1 MTRRPPDGSQTHI
14 NQTHINQNQKGTTM
28 NARTTSRVAILAAAA
43 ILALTGCATGGTPA
57 SESEASAAET
67 VSVHDAWVKAADD
80 GMSAAFG
87 EFENSGTADITVT
100 GVTSAASSDLQLH
113 ETVENEAGE
122 MTMREKDGG
131 FVIPAG
137 QSLTL
142 EPGGNHIML
151 MDLAKPIKAGDEL
164 SFTLT
169 FSDGSTTEFTAPAKD
184 YSGANESYEGDDM
197 EMDMEMGSDH

>member
-1 MTRRPPDGSQTHI
+1 MARRPPDGSQTH
-14 NQTHINQNQKGTTM
+14 TNQNQKGTTM
-28 NARTTSRVAILAAAA
+28 HARTTSRVAVLAAAA
-43 ILALTGCATGGTPA
+43 IIALTGCATGAPA
-57 SESEASAAET
+57 SESQATAAET
-67 VSVHDAWVKAADD
+67 VSVHNAWVKAADD
-80 GMSAAFG
+80 GMSAAFA
-87 EFENSGTADITVT
+87 ELENAGSEDVTVSA
-100 GVTSAASSDLQLH
+100 VTSAASSDLQLH

-137 QSLTL
+137 ESLTL

>member
-1 MTRRPPDGSQTHI
+1 
-14 NQTHINQNQKGTTM
+14 M
-28 NARTTSRVAILAAAA
+28 NARTTSRVAVLAAAA
-43 ILALTGCATGGTPA
+43 LIALTGCATGAAPA
-57 SESEASAAET
+57 SDAQATAAET
-67 VSVHDAWVKAADD
+67 VSVHNAWVKAADS
-80 GMSAAFG
+80 GMSAAFA
-87 EFENSGTADITVT
+87 ELENSGSEDVTVT
-100 GVTSAASSDLQLH
+100 AATSAASSDLQLH

-137 QSLTL
+137 ESLSL

-151 MDLAKPIKAGDEL
+151 MGLANPIKAGDEL

-169 FSDGSTTEFTAPAKD
+169 FSDGSTADFTAPAKD

-197 EMDMEMGSDH
+197 EMDMEMDGDH

>member
-1 MTRRPPDGSQTHI
+1 MHT
-14 NQTHINQNQKGTTM
+14 
-28 NARTTSRVAILAAAA
+28 RTTSRVAVLAAAA
-43 ILALTGCATGGTPA
+43 IIALTGCSTRATPA
-57 SESEASAAET
+57 SESQATAAES
-67 VSVHDAWVKAADD
+67 VSVHNAWVKAADD
-80 GMSAAFG
+80 GMSAAFA
-87 EFENSGTADITVT
+87 ELENAGPADVTVSA
-100 GVTSAASSDLQLH
+100 VTSAASSDLQLH

-137 QSLTL
+137 ESLTL

-169 FSDGSTTEFTAPAKD
+169 FSDGSATEFTAPAKD

-197 EMDMEMGSDH
+197 DMDMGSDH

>member
-1 MTRRPPDGSQTHI
+1 MARRRPNGGQTH
-14 NQTHINQNQKGTTM
+14 NDNNQKGTTM
-28 NARTTSRVAILAAAA
+28 NARTTSRVAVLAAAA
-43 ILALTGCATGGTPA
+43 LIALTGCATGAAPA
-57 SESEASAAET
+57 SDAQATAAET
-67 VSVHDAWVKAADD
+67 VSVHNAWVKAADS
-80 GMSAAFG
+80 GMSAAFA
-87 EFENSGTADITVT
+87 ELENSGSEDVTVT
-100 GVTSAASSDLQLH
+100 AATSAASSDLQLH

-137 QSLTL
+137 ESLSL

-151 MDLAKPIKAGDEL
+151 MGLANPIKAGDEL

-169 FSDGSTTEFTAPAKD
+169 FSDGSTADFTAPAKD

-197 EMDMEMGSDH
+197 EMDMEMDGDH

>member
-1 MTRRPPDGSQTHI
+1 MARRRPDGSQTH
-14 NQTHINQNQKGTTM
+14 NHNNQKGTTM
-28 NARTTSRVAILAAAA
+28 HARTTSRVAVLAAAA
-43 ILALTGCATGGTPA
+43 LIALTGCATDATPA
-57 SESEASAAET
+57 SDAQATAAES
-67 VSVHDAWVKAADD
+67 VSVHNAWVKAADD
-80 GMSAAFG
+80 GMSAAFA
-87 EFENSGTADITVT
+87 ELENAGLTEVTVNA
-100 GVTSAASSDLQLH
+100 VTSAASSDLQLH

-122 MTMREKDGG
+122 MAMREKEGG

-137 QSLTL
+137 ESLTL

-197 EMDMEMGSDH
+197 EMGSDH